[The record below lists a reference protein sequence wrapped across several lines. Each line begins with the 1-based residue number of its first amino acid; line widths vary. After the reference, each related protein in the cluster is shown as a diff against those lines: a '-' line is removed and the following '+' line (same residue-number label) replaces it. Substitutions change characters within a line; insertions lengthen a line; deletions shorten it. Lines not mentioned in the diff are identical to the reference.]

1 MSASGG
7 PLDMSREQSEQLAAS
22 MAATQRQFRS
32 LAEAFVVSLRPAVE
46 ETERRMAA
54 FLEGLRRSMGER

>member
-7 PLDMSREQSEQLAAS
+7 PLGMSREQSEQLAAS
-22 MAATQRQFRS
+22 MAATQQRFRS

-54 FLEGLRRSMGER
+54 WMCSLRQSMEQR

>member
-7 PLDMSREQSEQLAAS
+7 PLGVSLEQAEQLAAS
-22 MAATQRQFRS
+22 MAATQHQFRS
-32 LAEAFVVSLRPAVE
+32 FAEAFVVALRPAVE

-54 FLEGLRRSMGER
+54 FFDKLRETQR